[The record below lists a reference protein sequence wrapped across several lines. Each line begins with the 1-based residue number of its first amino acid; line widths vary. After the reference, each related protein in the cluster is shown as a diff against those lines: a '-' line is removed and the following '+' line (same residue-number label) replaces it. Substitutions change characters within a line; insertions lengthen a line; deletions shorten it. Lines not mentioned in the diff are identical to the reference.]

1 MTNNIERSDNIMY
14 QYHGYWF
21 YGLKDDTIIQAKNLT
36 EEYCIL
42 NCPQEFEGPF
52 LTEDDALL
60 YRINHPNLHKNYIK
74 AIKEMEEFYYA

>member
-1 MTNNIERSDNIMY
+1 MY

-42 NCPQEFEGPF
+42 NCPQEFDGPF
-52 LTEDDALL
+52 RTEDDALV
-60 YRINHPNLHKNYIK
+60 YRLNHPNLHKNYIK
-74 AIKEMEEFYYA
+74 ALKEIEEFY